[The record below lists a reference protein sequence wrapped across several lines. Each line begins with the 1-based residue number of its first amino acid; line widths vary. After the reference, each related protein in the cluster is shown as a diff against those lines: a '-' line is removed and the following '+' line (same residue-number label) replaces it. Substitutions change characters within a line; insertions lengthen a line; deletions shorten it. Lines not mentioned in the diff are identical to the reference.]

1 MTFSVIILII
11 CLLLSMFFSGTETAV
26 TASSEALMHELEK
39 KGNKRAKSVKKLKD
53 HPDRFLSMILFGNN
67 VVNIAATAITTSL
80 CIAIFGAK
88 WGVFLSTFVVS
99 FIVLIFCEIAP
110 KTVAIRKPNT
120 IALAVSPIIW
130 FLTIVLSPI
139 LMFFNTVVKNLMRVL
154 GLLHKEKFG
163 DSERT
168 ELRGAIDMH
177 KSPAIKSETN
187 MLKSVLDLCEVSVG
201 DIMVY
206 RDKMVSLDVELPLKE
221 LMDKVLG
228 CPYTRIPLWK
238 GRRSNIVGILHTKLL
253 LRALHAY
260 KGDLK
265 DFDIMQTTT
274 APWFVL
280 ETTSLLDQLQACRR
294 RHEHF
299 SIVVDEYGV
308 IQGIVTLEDILEEIV
323 GDIMDET
330 DHPSESEGM
339 IVSEPDGSIIADG
352 AASIRDLN
360 RRFGWELPD
369 EEASTLAGLLL
380 YETER
385 IPHKGASYA
394 FYGFNFKVLDKKG
407 NRITSIRITP
417 PQEQNEN
424 NEN

>member
-1 MTFSVIILII
+1 MTLSIFILLI
-11 CLLLSMFFSGTETAV
+11 CLLLSMFFSGVETAI
-26 TASSEALMHELEK
+26 TASSDALLHEFEK
-39 KGNKRAKSVKKLKD
+39 KGNKHAKIIKKLKSQ
-53 HPDRFLSMILFGNN
+53 PDRFLSMILFGNN
-67 VVNIAATAITTSL
+67 VVNIAATAITTSI
-80 CIAIFGAK
+80 CISLWGAK

-99 FIVLIFCEIAP
+99 FIVLIFCEIFP
-110 KTVAIRKPNT
+110 KAVAIRNPNT
-120 IALAVSPIIW
+120 IVLLVAPILS
-130 FLTIVLSPI
+130 FLTFLLSPM
-139 LMFFNTVVKNLMRVL
+139 LLFLNTVVKNVMRFC
-154 GLLHKEKFG
+154 GLLRKEKLSDNG
-163 DSERT
+163 LT

-177 KSPAIKSETN
+177 KNPDIKSETN
-187 MLKSVLDLCEVSVG
+187 MLKSVLDLGEVSVG
-201 DIMVY
+201 DIMTY
-206 RDKMVSLDVELPLKE
+206 RNKMISLDVSLPLKT
-221 LMDKVLG
+221 LMDKILD

-238 GRRSNIVGILHTKLL
+238 GKKSNIVGILHTKLL

-260 KGDLK
+260 KGDYK
-265 DFDIMQTTT
+265 DFDIMQATTQ
-274 APWFVL
+274 PWFIL

-330 DHPSESEGM
+330 DHPSESIISNVLETNEG
-339 IVSEPDGSIIADG
+339 IVADGSV
-352 AASIRDLN
+352 SIRDLN

-385 IPHKGASYA
+385 IPHKGASYS

-407 NRITSIRITP
+407 NRITSIRVTP
-417 PQEQNEN
+417 TKDKD
-424 NEN
+424 